1 MASGTVRQIIG
12 TVVDIEFPPDSLP
25 ELFNAVEI
33 EMGKKQILTTEVQQ
47 HLGNNWVRCLALD
60 ATEGLSRGAVATDT
74 GKPISVPVG
83 PKTLGRIFNVN
94 GEPLDPGEP
103 IGDDVARWPIHRDPP
118 TYAEQETTA
127 QMLET
132 GIKVVDLISP
142 LARGGKVGLFGGA
155 GTGKTV
161 INTE

>member
-60 ATEGLSRGAVATDT
+60 ATEGLSRGAVATNT
-74 GKPISVPVG
+74 CRGRVMLVG
-83 PKTLGRIFNVN
+83 MFEVDFCRIVNVELN
-94 GEPLDPGEP
+94 FF
-103 IGDDVARWPIHRDPP
+103 RF
-118 TYAEQETTA
+118 
-127 QMLET
+127 
-132 GIKVVDLISP
+132 S
-142 LARGGKVGLFGGA
+142 
-155 GTGKTV
+155 
-161 INTE
+161 